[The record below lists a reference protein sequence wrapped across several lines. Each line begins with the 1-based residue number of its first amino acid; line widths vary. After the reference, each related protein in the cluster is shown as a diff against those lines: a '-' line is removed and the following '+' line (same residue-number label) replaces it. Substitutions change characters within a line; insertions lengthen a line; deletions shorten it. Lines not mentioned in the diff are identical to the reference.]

1 MGMRR
6 KIRKLG
12 LGQVKCPFWPF
23 PPLKSFYFLQFHP
36 LRCRH
41 NIQLPLSHPE
51 HVGTGYQQVNND
63 TVGIS
68 LAQPFNVYCKIQ
80 PFSL

>member
-12 LGQVKCPFWPF
+12 LGQVKWPFWPF
-23 PPLKSFYFLQFHP
+23 SPIKSFYFLQFHP
-36 LRCRH
+36 LDCKH
-41 NIQLPLSHPE
+41 IINSHLSHPG
-51 HVGTGYQQVNND
+51 HAGTGYQQVNND
-63 TVGIS
+63 IVGIS
-68 LAQPFNVYCKIQ
+68 LALSFNVYCKIQ